1 MRLFIG
7 GIFIL
12 FLASCGN
19 PNSETVKTSTGSTGS
34 VKIPFE
40 VKVMNVSDASDI
52 SFVEKTGR
60 ITASSTLTLTSQGA
74 GEIGKILVKEGQRV
88 KAGTTIAVLKD
99 TVNNF
104 DIRLSQAENAL
115 AVQDANIAT
124 TKINLDQSV
133 NNAKIAYERAQQT
146 YDTLTSRNAISYDST
161 VNTNAKTLDSYNENY
176 KTYLAD
182 LDRIMT
188 QSLYDGDKI
197 IGASST
203 FEYANDA
210 WEDYLGARVGNSRSL
225 AEEAWG
231 KAYATRGAI
240 RAKKEKSASINLQN
254 VQGDLDAITD
264 GYRNAQAYAD
274 AMIYMLQNNVI
285 GSNLSQAMQ
294 DGWVA
299 TWNANKSQIQAGE
312 AQYNA
317 WKSQTQN
324 FFKNYKNTETA
335 TKLALESLSRELTPE
350 ELAIINGSNDL
361 RVTYESARIELK
373 DKVENAK
380 LNMSQAKTAY
390 DTSMNLRDA
399 TLAQLEASRKSTVL
413 SLEQARRDYS
423 KLSIAAPVEG
433 TVTKV
438 IANVGQSVN
447 PGSIIAEFA
456 GKIPQVVLD
465 IDSTLAST
473 LAVGNTLSIRVD
485 TTTLSGTIMAVSR
498 VSNANLLSTIR
509 IAVKDGEKYIGKSA
523 SMLFESRT
531 KSTNG
536 SIILPINAIKIISE
550 EEGEV
555 SLLQKNA
562 TIEKR
567 SVKL

>member
-1 MRLFIG
+1 M
-7 GIFIL
+7 
-12 FLASCGN
+12 
-19 PNSETVKTSTGSTGS
+19 
-34 VKIPFE
+34 
-40 VKVMNVSDASDI
+40 
-52 SFVEKTGR
+52 
-60 ITASSTLTLTSQGA
+60 
-74 GEIGKILVKEGQRV
+74 KEGQKV
-88 KAGTTIAVLKD
+88 KAGATIAVLKD

-104 DIRLSQAENAL
+104 DIKLSQAENAL
-115 AVQDANIAT
+115 AIQDTNIAT

-176 KTYLAD
+176 KTFLAD

-203 FEYANDA
+203 FEYANDS
-210 WEDYLGARVGNSRSL
+210 WEDYLGSRVGNSRSL

-231 KAYATRGAI
+231 KAYASRGAL
-240 RAKKEKSASINLQN
+240 RAKKEKNTSLNTQNLQA
-254 VQGDLDAITD
+254 DLDSITD
-264 GYRNAQAYAD
+264 GYRIAQAYAD

-285 GSNLSQAMQ
+285 GAGLSQVMQ

-312 AQYNA
+312 AQYNT
-317 WKSQTQN
+317 WKAQTQN

-335 TKLALESLSRELTPE
+335 TKLALESLTRELTPA

-361 RVTYESARIELK
+361 RVTYESARIDFK
-373 DKVENAK
+373 DKVESAK

-390 DTSMNLRDA
+390 DTTMNLRDA
-399 TLAQLEASRKSTVL
+399 TLAQLEASKRSTAL
-413 SLEQARRDYS
+413 SLDQARRDYS

-447 PGSIIAEFA
+447 VGSIIAEFA
-456 GKIPQVVLD
+456 GQIPQVVLD
-465 IDSTLAST
+465 IDSNLANTLT
-473 LAVGNTLSIRVD
+473 VGNALSIRVD
-485 TTTLSGTIMAVSR
+485 TATLSGTIMAVSR

-523 SMLFESRT
+523 SMIFESRI
-531 KSTNG
+531 KNTNG
-536 SIILPINAIKIISE
+536 AILLPINAIKIISE

-555 SLLQKNA
+555 SLLNA
-562 TIEKR
+562 KGQIEKR
-567 SVKL
+567 TVKL